1 MGRWDNQGS
10 GGGEWVGNRRRNY
23 ARIAKYVILGGFIV
37 VAVVVLGVFIPRS
50 GLNIEIRELSEG
62 MIQTISVRISNNNL
76 DTLRDVTVQF
86 GEQGRIQSIG
96 TMGPFTSVLITPDP
110 KDLNFDKV
118 IVTGNDGNV
127 QSIKFR
133 K

>member
-10 GGGEWVGNRRRNY
+10 GGGEWIGKRRRNY
-23 ARIAKYVILGGFIV
+23 VRIAKYVILGGFIV

-96 TMGPFTSVLITPDP
+96 TMGPFSSVFITPDP
-110 KDLNFDKV
+110 KDLNFGKV